1 MLDRKKLLLMQLALV
16 LAICYFFFFFGL
28 GAFGLV
34 GADEPRYAQIAR
46 EMLARHDWIVPTLN
60 GNPWLEKPVLLYW
73 KMMNS
78 YALLGVYDW
87 AARVP
92 AAAHAVALVLAIFFF
107 MRRFRYSSE
116 LDAAMIAA
124 SSAGM
129 IGFGRGASTDMLLS
143 AHFALAM
150 MCWWA
155 WRQTGKKLWLILF
168 YGFLGFGALAKGPV
182 APALAVL
189 VVGIYAA
196 LRREGKIFLRSL
208 SIPGFALFFAI
219 ALPWYLAVQH
229 RVPQFFRVFF
239 LEHNLERF
247 GTNLYQHSQ
256 PFWYYIPVFLLATLP
271 WTVFTVPALIDA
283 GRNLIARL
291 RDRTET
297 PAEAAPEDGLTSF
310 LFIWTLVPIIFFSIS
325 RSKLPGYILP
335 SIPAAALLTGEYLH
349 RAQAVSRLK
358 LALHALVCAILLVAA
373 LLAPFAILKIPPP
386 SAIGL
391 GMAISGGVIAA
402 LVVLMVRR
410 EGVRVLHFV
419 TLVPTVL
426 GLAFLLRP
434 AAPVI
439 DQVNSARSVQT
450 KLQQL
455 GYGEGTLAVFHV
467 RRDVAYGLN
476 FYRNQGVVYYED
488 DGPADMPHGKY
499 QDEQLIEPRDRHML
513 VVQYHERA
521 ADKLKQEKMQVLN
534 KLGKMLSPR
543 IIASVGEFPPQRLEF
558 FLIGPTGERPSQG
571 PRPGGAER

>member
-60 GNPWLEKPVLLYW
+60 GKVWLEKPVLLYW

-155 WRQTGKKLWLILF
+155 WHQTGKKLWLILF

-189 VVGIYAA
+189 VMGLYAA
-196 LRREGKIFLRSL
+196 LRRDGKILLRSL
-208 SIPGFALFFAI
+208 SILGFLLFFAI

-256 PFWYYIPVFLLATLP
+256 PFWYYIPIFLLATLP

-283 GRNLIARL
+283 GRALVAHL
-291 RDRTET
+291 RKRTET
-297 PAEAAPEDGLTSF
+297 PAEAATPGAITDDGLTSF
-310 LFIWTLVPIIFFSIS
+310 LFIWVLVPILFFSIS

-349 RAQAVSRLK
+349 RAHAVSRIK
-358 LALHALVCAILLVAA
+358 LALHALVCAVLLVAA

-439 DQVNSARSVQT
+439 DKTQSARAIQDELSRRVP
-450 KLQQL
+450 
-455 GYGEGTLAVFHV
+455 GNAVVATFNV
-467 RRDVAYGLN
+467 KRDIAYGLD
-476 FYRNQGVVYYED
+476 FYRNQPISHYESE
-488 DGPADMPHGKY
+488 GPADMPTGIPAGEHVVVAKEGSLGAV
-499 QDEQLIEPRDRHML
+499 QAVVGDRSVTLIG
-513 VVQYHERA
+513 
-521 ADKLKQEKMQVLN
+521 N
-534 KLGKMLSPR
+534 
-543 IIASVGEFPPQRLEF
+543 FPPRHLEF
-558 FLIGPTGERPSQG
+558 FLVGPLLKSRTPL
-571 PRPGGAER
+571 